1 MKDLREKLAE
11 AEHFQ
16 WTSWLKYMLN
26 NLTNENIAKWKKQI
40 DTSYNK
46 LTEEEKQ
53 SDRKWADKVLEII
66 KK

>member
-1 MKDLREKLAE
+1 
-11 AEHFQ
+11 
-16 WTSWLKYMLN
+16 MLN

-40 DTSYNK
+40 DTPYDN